1 MVTFQDQ
8 ISEVQAQ
15 SFSTILVSHASHLVS
30 AGLQA
35 TLGRLPD
42 CRVEVW
48 NDASGPWHASAS
60 LADVD
65 VVVADAESFLP
76 ACGSTLYPAAEPG
89 CSPRVV
95 LIATHGAP
103 MPIELPHGADAWL
116 HIGCHEEDLFGTVRR
131 LTKGSAMPSPSPRR
145 QRPRGGLAPGALR
158 RVRKHVEERLAERI
172 ELRDL
177 AAIAQLSECHFSRA
191 FKQSTGLPPHRYVMA
206 RRIASAARMI
216 QDTSQALAEIA
227 LAAGFSD
234 QSHFTRVFVDVMGE
248 TPRAYRHR
256 HR

>member
-1 MVTFQDQ
+1 M
-8 ISEVQAQ
+8 
-15 SFSTILVSHASHLVS
+15 SHASCLVS

-35 TLGRLPD
+35 TLTRLPQ

-48 NDASGPWHASAS
+48 DDASGPWHSSPS
-60 LADVD
+60 LAEVD
-65 VVVADAESFLP
+65 LVVADAESFTP
-76 ACGSTLYPAAEPG
+76 ASSAAAEGATAAPPA
-89 CSPRVV
+89 PRVV
-95 LIATHGAP
+95 LIATREAS
-103 MPIELPHGADAWL
+103 MPIELPRGADAWL
-116 HIGCHEEDLFGTVRR
+116 PVGCREEDLFGTVHR
-131 LTKGSAMPSPSPRR
+131 LTGATVPQSPPR

-191 FKQSTGLPPHRYVMA
+191 FKQSMGLPPHRYVIA

-216 QDTSQALAEIA
+216 EESDRPLADVA

-248 TPRAYRHR
+248 TPRAFRHR

>member
-1 MVTFQDQ
+1 MVTFPDQ
-8 ISEVQAQ
+8 VSEVQPQ

-42 CRVEVW
+42 CKVEVW
-48 NDASGPWHASAS
+48 NDASGPWHAAAS
-60 LADVD
+60 LPDVD

-76 ACGSTLYPAAEPG
+76 GCGR
-89 CSPRVV
+89 SPRVV
-95 LIATHGAP
+95 LIGTHGAS

-116 HIGCHEEDLFGTVRR
+116 PIGCHEEDLFGTVLR
-131 LTKGSAMPSPSPRR
+131 LAGGAPLPSPSPSPRR
-145 QRPRGGLAPGALR
+145 QRPRGGLAPGVLR

-172 ELRDL
+172 ELREL

-216 QDTSQALAEIA
+216 EDTNQALAEIA

-248 TPRAYRHR
+248 TPRAFRHR